1 MSSQADFNAAKVDD
15 FSVRGAVGPVP
26 RPYGEALLAAAR
38 LDPRIVCI
46 CADLPGPTET
56 DLIRDELPDRY
67 FEAGIAEANMVGMA
81 AGFARCGDIPF
92 VHSFCV
98 FVTRRS
104 YDQVAN
110 QIAYPALPVK
120 IVGFI
125 PGLTTPLGVSHQAI
139 DDIALMRALPNMTI
153 IEPCGPEQVGSAV
166 SAAMAV
172 DGPVYL
178 RMKRPDGIG
187 SGVRAGPIEAGK
199 GEVIRRGP
207 DGVVVACG
215 LMVAAAVK
223 AAEQLAARG
232 IEVAVVNMPSI
243 KPLDRKLLAEF
254 AGQAGIVVTAEN
266 HSVIGG
272 LGAAVAD
279 VLLEEAMPVGM
290 ARVGIQDTFAE
301 GGTTSYLL
309 SKYGLTA
316 ANIVSAYEVASRRRD
331 QLHRRAAGMSSI

>member
-1 MSSQADFNAAKVDD
+1 MSTRIDSNAAKVDD
-15 FSVRGAVGPVP
+15 FSVRGAVGPIP
-26 RPYGEALLAAAR
+26 RPYGESLLNAAKH
-38 LDPRIVCI
+38 DPRIVCI

-56 DLIRDELPDRY
+56 DLIRDEMPDRY
-67 FEAGIAEANMVGMA
+67 FEAGIAEANMIGMA

-166 SAAMAV
+166 SAALAV
-172 DGPVYL
+172 KGPVYL

-187 SGVRAGPIEAGK
+187 SGVHAGPIRAGK
-199 GEVIRRGP
+199 GEIIRIGSH
-207 DGVVVACG
+207 GVLVASG
-215 LMVAAAVK
+215 LMVAAAMQ
-223 AAEQLAARG
+223 AAEQLSKKG
-232 IEVAVVNMPSI
+232 IEVMVVNMPTI
-243 KPLDRKLLAEF
+243 KPIDRALLVGLAK
-254 AGQAGIVVTAEN
+254 QSGIVVTAEN

-272 LGAAVAD
+272 LGSAVAD
-279 VLLEEAMPVGM
+279 LLLEEAVPVGM
-290 ARVGIQDTFAE
+290 ARIGIQDTFAE
-301 GGTTSYLL
+301 GGTTPYLL
-309 SKYGLTA
+309 TKYGLTA
-316 ANIVSAYEVASRRRD
+316 DNIVSAYWLAAERRGLLRE
-331 QLHRRAAGMSSI
+331 RAASMS

>member
-1 MSSQADFNAAKVDD
+1 MNSRTESIAAKVDD

-38 LDPRIVCI
+38 HDPRIVCL

-56 DLIRDELPDRY
+56 DLIREHLPDRY
-67 FEAGIAEANMVGMA
+67 IEAGIAEANMIGMA

-98 FVTRRS
+98 FVTRRA

-110 QIAYPALPVK
+110 QVAYPALPVK

-139 DDIALMRALPNMTI
+139 DDIALMRALPNMTV
-153 IEPCGPEQVGSAV
+153 IEPSGPEQVGSAV
-166 SAAMAV
+166 SAALAV
-172 DGPVYL
+172 PGPVYL

-187 SGVRAGPIEAGK
+187 SGVAAGPITAGK
-199 GEVIRRGP
+199 GEIIRSGC
-207 DGVVVACG
+207 DGLLVACG
-215 LMVAAAVK
+215 LMVAAAMQ
-223 AAEQLAARG
+223 AAGQLAAMG
-232 IEVAVVNMPSI
+232 IEVTVVNMPTI
-243 KPLDRKLLAEF
+243 KPIDRELLVALAERC
-254 AGQAGIVVTAEN
+254 GVVVTAEN

-279 VLLEEAMPVGM
+279 CLMEEAVPVGL
-290 ARVGIQDTFAE
+290 ARVGIRDTFAE
-301 GGTTSYLL
+301 GGSTPYLL
-309 SKYGLTA
+309 HKYGLTA
-316 ANIVSAYEVASRRRD
+316 ETIVSAYRLAVERRELLSRRF
-331 QLHRRAAGMSSI
+331 AAKS